1 MSLPSKVFITEV
13 GPRDGLQME
22 RQVLPTETK
31 VAIIRDL
38 AEAGI
43 PAIQIASFV
52 HPKKMPQMADA
63 EEVIQHVGRH
73 DIVQFSGLTLN
84 KRGMERALK
93 TTVPWIEVS
102 LSVHDGHSQR
112 NSGMTTAQARTE
124 IAEMVA
130 MARRANRKVRVTI
143 QCSFGCADDKDVTVA
158 QVKEMASFLV
168 DQGVDL
174 LVPADTTGMASPL
187 TIERV
192 IQTVLA
198 VAGNL
203 PVGLHLHDTRGLGLA
218 NILTALHLGISH
230 FDTSLGGLGG
240 CPVVVGAAG
249 NIATEDTVHLMN
261 SMGIKTGIDISR
273 VAACSQRL
281 SEFFGRP
288 LAGKM
293 YKLKV

>member
-1 MSLPSKVFITEV
+1 
-13 GPRDGLQME
+13 ME
-22 RQVLPTETK
+22 AQVLPTDLK
-31 VAIIRDL
+31 VALIHDL
-38 AEAGI
+38 ADAGI
-43 PAIQIASFV
+43 PAIQVASFV
-52 HPKKMPQMADA
+52 HPKRMPQMADA
-63 EEVIQHVGRH
+63 EEVVQRL
-73 DIVQFSGLTLN
+73 DRYDSVQFSGLTLN

-93 TTVPWIEVS
+93 TSVPWIEVS

-112 NSGMTTAQARTE
+112 NAGMTTAQARIE
-124 IAEMVA
+124 IAGMVA
-130 MARRANRKVRVTI
+130 LARQAGRKVRVTI
-143 QCSFGCADDKDVTVA
+143 QCAFGCADATDVTVD
-158 QVKEMASFLV
+158 QVKEMAVFLI

-174 LVPADTTGMASPL
+174 LVPADTTGMASPV

-192 IQTVLA
+192 VRAVLS

-218 NILTALHLGISH
+218 NVLTALKLGISH

-240 CPVVVGAAG
+240 CPVVPGAAG

-261 SMGIKTGIDISR
+261 SMGVETGIDINQ

-281 SEFFGRP
+281 SDFFARP

-293 YKLKV
+293 YKLAPPQQ